1 MLVEGTFLVE
11 ACTKVHLINIIARDS
26 AGQQVSTGSAYCVCV
41 LRSTG
46 AKAAPPR
53 TEPMQRVHLPV
64 SLDSYTD
71 TPHHRHYAAVYH
83 WLIACQYQN
92 QNWFDNQ

>member
-1 MLVEGTFLVE
+1 MLVELIE
-11 ACTKVHLINIIARDS
+11 ACTEVHLINIIARDN
-26 AGQQVSTGSAYCVCV
+26 AGRKVSTGSAYCVCV

-46 AKAAPPR
+46 AKAAPR
-53 TEPMQRVHLPV
+53 AEPMQRGHLPV

-83 WLIACQYQN
+83 
-92 QNWFDNQ
+92 